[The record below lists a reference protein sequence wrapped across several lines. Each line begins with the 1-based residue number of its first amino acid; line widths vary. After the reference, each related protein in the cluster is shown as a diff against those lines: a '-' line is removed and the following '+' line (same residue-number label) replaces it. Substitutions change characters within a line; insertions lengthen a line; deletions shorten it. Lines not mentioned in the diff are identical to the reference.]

1 MNLYHLSKYY
11 FSSSE
16 LGFIATQRFNQ
27 IDIILTKDSI
37 PNKKKKEVQPI
48 IALRSEPLSSS
59 AVVTNTMHPGP

>member
-1 MNLYHLSKYY
+1 MAFIHLSKYY

-16 LGFIATQRFNQ
+16 LGFIATERFNQ
-27 IDIILTKDSI
+27 INIIVTSDTVLQ
-37 PNKKKKEVQPI
+37 KKKGPRI